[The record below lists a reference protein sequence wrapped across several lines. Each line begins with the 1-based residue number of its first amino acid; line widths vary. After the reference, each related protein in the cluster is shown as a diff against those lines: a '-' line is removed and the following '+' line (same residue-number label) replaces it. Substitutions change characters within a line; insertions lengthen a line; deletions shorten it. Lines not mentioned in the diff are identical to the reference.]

1 MAAMTT
7 TVLGPVLVEARAR
20 ATVIG
25 VLEAGRRYRF
35 SIGDVQGWSD
45 GAIPSDPVTGNAR
58 ADAGRVLGFLFKK
71 MAEAPFGALVG
82 RIEGAPHS
90 EFAVG
95 DHLAGADG
103 GADYA
108 PTVSGELIV
117 AFNDVILDAAY
128 ADNAG
133 TLRLTVLD
141 VTPA

>member
-1 MAAMTT
+1 MAAMTD
-7 TVLGPVLVEARAR
+7 LAPVRVEARAR

-25 VLEAGRRYRF
+25 PLEAGQRYRF
-35 SIGDVQGWSD
+35 RITDVENWSD
-45 GAIPSDPVTGNAR
+45 GTIPSDPVTGNAR

-82 RIEGAPHS
+82 RIDGAPHS

-95 DHLAGADG
+95 DHLADAEGAQ
-103 GADYA
+103 DYA
-108 PTVSGELIV
+108 PAVSGDLIV

-133 TLRLTVLD
+133 SLQLSVID

>member
-1 MAAMTT
+1 MAAMTDIA
-7 TVLGPVLVEARAR
+7 PVLVEARAR

-25 VLEAGRRYRF
+25 PLEVGRRYRF
-35 SIGDVQGWSD
+35 VISDVEHWSD

-82 RIEGAPHS
+82 RIDGAPHS

-103 GADYA
+103 ASDFE
-108 PTVSGELIV
+108 PKVSGDLIV

-133 TLRLTVLD
+133 TLRLSVLD
-141 VTPA
+141 VTGA